1 MSHSARATVA
11 LAGLTAVAV
20 LVIDQAVKVAVR
32 GSLQPG
38 EEREV
43 LGSVVQLTY
52 VRNTGVAF
60 GQLSGNGALVALLV
74 AAAVG
79 ILLWYFLTHLDT
91 PWIWLPAGMVVG
103 GALGNVIDRIR
114 FGAVVDFVDVHAAG
128 WHWPAFNVADSAI
141 CVGVALLA
149 VDMFREESRMKGRE
163 ADAPQ

>member
-91 PWIWLPAGMVVG
+91 PLIWLPAGMVVG
-103 GALGNVIDRIR
+103 GALGNVIDRVGQ
-114 FGAVVDFVDVHAAG
+114 GAVTDYVKLPG
-128 WHWPAFNVADSAI
+128 WPSFNVADVAI
-141 CVGVALLA
+141 TGGVILMVVVAELHA
-149 VDMFREESRMKGRE
+149 RRQRKAAG
-163 ADAPQ
+163 

>member
-103 GALGNVIDRIR
+103 GALGNVVDRVGQ
-114 FGAVVDFVDVHAAG
+114 GAVTDYVKLPG
-128 WHWPAFNVADSAI
+128 WPSFNVADVAI
-141 CVGVALLA
+141 GVGAALVALGLLRA
-149 VDMFREESRMKGRE
+149 QAAGESDTVE
-163 ADAPQ
+163 

>member
-103 GALGNVIDRIR
+103 GALGNVVDRVGQ
-114 FGAVVDFVDVHAAG
+114 GAVTDYVKLPG
-128 WHWPAFNVADSAI
+128 WPSFNVADVAI
-141 CVGVALLA
+141 TGGVILMVVVAELHA
-149 VDMFREESRMKGRE
+149 RRQRKAAG
-163 ADAPQ
+163 

>member
-91 PWIWLPAGMVVG
+91 PLIWLPAGLVVG
-103 GALGNVIDRIR
+103 GALGNVIDRVGQ
-114 FGAVVDFVDVHAAG
+114 GAVTDYVKLPG
-128 WHWPAFNVADSAI
+128 WPSFNVADVAI
-141 CVGVALLA
+141 TGGVILMVVVAEIHA
-149 VDMFREESRMKGRE
+149 RRQRKAAG
-163 ADAPQ
+163 

>member
-79 ILLWYFLTHLDT
+79 VLLWYFLTHLDT

-103 GALGNVIDRIR
+103 GALGNVVDRVGQ
-114 FGAVVDFVDVHAAG
+114 GAVTDYVKLPG
-128 WHWPAFNVADSAI
+128 WPSFNVADVAI
-141 CVGVALLA
+141 TGGVILMVVVAELHA
-149 VDMFREESRMKGRE
+149 RRQRKAAG
-163 ADAPQ
+163 

>member
-60 GQLSGNGALVALLV
+60 GQRPVVLVV
-74 AAAVG
+74 
-79 ILLWYFLTHLDT
+79 
-91 PWIWLPAGMVVG
+91 
-103 GALGNVIDRIR
+103 
-114 FGAVVDFVDVHAAG
+114 
-128 WHWPAFNVADSAI
+128 
-141 CVGVALLA
+141 
-149 VDMFREESRMKGRE
+149 
-163 ADAPQ
+163 

>member
-103 GALGNVIDRIR
+103 GALGNVIDRVGQ
-114 FGAVVDFVDVHAAG
+114 GAVTDYVKLPG
-128 WHWPAFNVADSAI
+128 WPSFNVADVAI
-141 CVGVALLA
+141 TGGVIIMVVVAELHA
-149 VDMFREESRMKGRE
+149 RRQRKVAG
-163 ADAPQ
+163 

>member
-1 MSHSARATVA
+1 MNHSPRSTVA

-20 LVIDQAVKVAVR
+20 LVVDQVVKVAVR

-43 LGSVVQLTY
+43 IGSVIQLTY

-74 AAAVG
+74 AGAIG
-79 ILLWYFLTHLDT
+79 ILLWYFLTHLET

-103 GALGNVIDRIR
+103 GALGNVIDRVVE
-114 FGAVVDFVDVHAAG
+114 GAVTDYVKLPG
-128 WHWPAFNVADSAI
+128 WPSFNVADVAI
-141 CVGVALLA
+141 TGGVILMVVVAELHA
-149 VDMFREESRMKGRE
+149 RRQRKAAG
-163 ADAPQ
+163 

>member
-103 GALGNVIDRIR
+103 GALGNVIDRIGQ
-114 FGAVVDFVDVHAAG
+114 GAVTDYVKLPG
-128 WHWPAFNVADSAI
+128 WPSFNVADVAI
-141 CVGVALLA
+141 TGGVILMVVVAELHA
-149 VDMFREESRMKGRE
+149 RRQRKAAG
-163 ADAPQ
+163 

>member
-1 MSHSARATVA
+1 MNHSAGSTVG

-20 LVIDQAVKVAVR
+20 LVVDQAVKVAVR

-79 ILLWYFLTHLDT
+79 VLLWYFLTHLDT

-103 GALGNVIDRIR
+103 GALGNVIDRVGQ
-114 FGAVVDFVDVHAAG
+114 GAVTDYVKLPG
-128 WHWPAFNVADSAI
+128 WPSFNVADAAI
-141 CVGVALLA
+141 TAGVVLMVVVAELHA
-149 VDMFREESRMKGRE
+149 RRVRRE
-163 ADAPQ
+163 AAG

>member
-103 GALGNVIDRIR
+103 GALGNVIDRVGQ
-114 FGAVVDFVDVHAAG
+114 GAVTDYVKLPG
-128 WHWPAFNVADSAI
+128 WPSFNVADVAI
-141 CVGVALLA
+141 TGGVILMVVVAELHA
-149 VDMFREESRMKGRE
+149 RRQRKAAG
-163 ADAPQ
+163 

>member
-91 PWIWLPAGMVVG
+91 PLIWLPAGMVVG
-103 GALGNVIDRIR
+103 GALGNVIDRVGQ
-114 FGAVVDFVDVHAAG
+114 GAVTDYVKLPG
-128 WHWPAFNVADSAI
+128 WPSFNVADVAI
-141 CVGVALLA
+141 TGGVILMVVVAEIHA
-149 VDMFREESRMKGRE
+149 RRQRKAAG
-163 ADAPQ
+163 

>member
-1 MSHSARATVA
+1 MNHSPRSTVA
-11 LAGLTAVAV
+11 LAGLTAIAV
-20 LVIDQAVKVAVR
+20 LVVDQVVKVAVR

-74 AAAVG
+74 AGAIG
-79 ILLWYFLTHLDT
+79 ILLWYFLTHLET

-103 GALGNVIDRIR
+103 GALGNVIDRVVE
-114 FGAVVDFVDVHAAG
+114 GAVTDYVKLPG
-128 WHWPAFNVADSAI
+128 WPSFNVADVAI
-141 CVGVALLA
+141 TGGVILMVVVAELHA
-149 VDMFREESRMKGRE
+149 RRQRKAAG
-163 ADAPQ
+163 

>member
-20 LVIDQAVKVAVR
+20 LVVDQAVKVAVR

-43 LGSVVQLTY
+43 LGSVVQITY

-79 ILLWYFLTHLDT
+79 ILLWYFMTHLDT

-103 GALGNVIDRIR
+103 GALGNVIDRVGQ
-114 FGAVVDFVDVHAAG
+114 GAVTDYVKLPG
-128 WHWPAFNVADSAI
+128 WPSFNVADVAI
-141 CVGVALLA
+141 TGGVILMVVVAELHARRQRKAA
-149 VDMFREESRMKGRE
+149 V
-163 ADAPQ
+163 

>member
-20 LVIDQAVKVAVR
+20 LVVDQAVKVAVR

-60 GQLSGNGALVALLV
+60 GQLSDSGALVALLV

-103 GALGNVIDRIR
+103 GALGNVIDRVGQ
-114 FGAVVDFVDVHAAG
+114 GAVTDYVKLPG
-128 WHWPAFNVADSAI
+128 WPSFNVADVAI
-141 CVGVALLA
+141 TGGVIIMVVVAELHA
-149 VDMFREESRMKGRE
+149 RRQRKVAG
-163 ADAPQ
+163 

>member
-60 GQLSGNGALVALLV
+60 GQLSVNGALVALLV

-79 ILLWYFLTHLDT
+79 VLLWYFLTHLDT

-103 GALGNVIDRIR
+103 GALGNVIDRVGQ
-114 FGAVVDFVDVHAAG
+114 GAVTDYVKLPG
-128 WHWPAFNVADSAI
+128 WPSFNVADVAI
-141 CVGVALLA
+141 TGGVILMVVVAELHA
-149 VDMFREESRMKGRE
+149 RRQRKAAG
-163 ADAPQ
+163 

>member
-52 VRNTGVAF
+52 VRNTGVAV

-79 ILLWYFLTHLDT
+79 VLLWYFLTHLDT

-103 GALGNVIDRIR
+103 GALGNVIDRVGQ
-114 FGAVVDFVDVHAAG
+114 GAVTDYVKLPG
-128 WHWPAFNVADSAI
+128 WPSFNVADVAI
-141 CVGVALLA
+141 TGGVILMVVVAELHA
-149 VDMFREESRMKGRE
+149 RRQRKAAG
-163 ADAPQ
+163 

>member
-79 ILLWYFLTHLDT
+79 VLLWYFLTHLDT

-103 GALGNVIDRIR
+103 GALGNVIDRVGQ
-114 FGAVVDFVDVHAAG
+114 GAVTDYVKLPG
-128 WHWPAFNVADSAI
+128 WPSFNVADVAI
-141 CVGVALLA
+141 TGGVILMVVVAELHA
-149 VDMFREESRMKGRE
+149 RRQRKAAG
-163 ADAPQ
+163 

>member
-79 ILLWYFLTHLDT
+79 ILLWYFLTHLET

-103 GALGNVIDRIR
+103 GALGNVVDRVGQ
-114 FGAVVDFVDVHAAG
+114 GAVTDYVKLPG
-128 WHWPAFNVADSAI
+128 WPSFNVADVAI
-141 CVGVALLA
+141 TGGVILMVVVAEIHA
-149 VDMFREESRMKGRE
+149 RRQRKAAG
-163 ADAPQ
+163 

>member
-79 ILLWYFLTHLDT
+79 ILLWYFLTHLGT
-91 PWIWLPAGMVVG
+91 PLIWLPAGMVVG
-103 GALGNVIDRIR
+103 GALGNVIDRVGQ
-114 FGAVVDFVDVHAAG
+114 GAVTDYVKLPG
-128 WHWPAFNVADSAI
+128 WPSFNVADVAI
-141 CVGVALLA
+141 TGGVILMVVVAELHA
-149 VDMFREESRMKGRE
+149 RRQRKAAG
-163 ADAPQ
+163 

>member
-103 GALGNVIDRIR
+103 GALGNVIDRIGQ
-114 FGAVVDFVDVHAAG
+114 GAVTDYVKLPG
-128 WHWPAFNVADSAI
+128 WPSFNVADVTI
-141 CVGVALLA
+141 TGGVILMVVVAALHA
-149 VDMFREESRMKGRE
+149 RRQRKAAG
-163 ADAPQ
+163 

>member
-1 MSHSARATVA
+1 LNHSARSTVA
-11 LAGLTAVAV
+11 LAGLTAIAV
-20 LVIDQAVKVAVR
+20 LVVDQAVKVAIR

-43 LGSVVQLTY
+43 IGSVVQLTY

-79 ILLWYFLTHLDT
+79 VLLWYFLTHLDT

-103 GALGNVIDRIR
+103 GAIGNVIDRVME
-114 FGAVVDFVDVHAAG
+114 GAVTDYVKLPG
-128 WHWPAFNVADSAI
+128 WPSFNVADVAI
-141 CVGVALLA
+141 TAGVILMVVVAELHA
-149 VDMFREESRMKGRE
+149 RQKRKAAG
-163 ADAPQ
+163 

>member
-79 ILLWYFLTHLDT
+79 ILLWYFLTHLGT
-91 PWIWLPAGMVVG
+91 PLIWLPAGMVVG
-103 GALGNVIDRIR
+103 GALGNVIDRVGQ
-114 FGAVVDFVDVHAAG
+114 GAVTDYVKLPG
-128 WHWPAFNVADSAI
+128 WPSFNVADVAI
-141 CVGVALLA
+141 TGGVILMVVVAEIHA
-149 VDMFREESRMKGRE
+149 RRQRKAAG
-163 ADAPQ
+163 